1 LPHRIAEFRPDVNR
15 ITFERCDLRS
25 HAIAFGLLVQGYSV
39 WKLRGAVDWHK
50 LWPFIAGAA
59 LGVPQPGPTDLP
71 AMANQIFAFGCG
83 KSTRRANHFGLSE
96 TVSSPFCK
104 NISVFT

>member
-1 LPHRIAEFRPDVNR
+1 MIGAPRGSS
-15 ITFERCDLRS
+15 DL
-25 HAIAFGLLVQGYSV
+25 L
-39 WKLRGAVDWHK
+39 
-50 LWPFIAGAA
+50 
-59 LGVPQPGPTDLP
+59 
-71 AMANQIFAFGCG
+71 AMANQIFALGCG